1 MRQARQDNGWRR
13 WRRSAAYPP
22 GRDGDGSWRRQ
33 PSHPWSPA
41 PHRSFVGPPPLLVT
55 YNLEISRLRAVL
67 DQRRGTLDSATVAIV
82 EQSLTTIDRAIA
94 NARAALAR
102 DSASLFLSDQLSR
115 ALEKKL
121 GVLRTVAL
129 LPARAL

>member
-1 MRQARQDNGWRR
+1 M
-13 WRRSAAYPP
+13 
-22 GRDGDGSWRRQ
+22 
-33 PSHPWSPA
+33 
-41 PHRSFVGPPPLLVT
+41 
-55 YNLEISRLRAVL
+55 RAVL

-94 NARAALAR
+94 NARTALAR